1 MRGGLGLEGTGTL
14 ALSDDPSSFYRCP
27 RLSFN
32 KANAK
37 GRAENIRAAEAK
49 FGMLEFVLPDLTFL
63 KAPSKAQIN
72 PCPLPAVQSRV
83 LVDTFHVLGAG
94 LAVPVGER
102 AGQVWSLHSGR

>member
-1 MRGGLGLEGTGTL
+1 
-14 ALSDDPSSFYRCP
+14 
-27 RLSFN
+27 
-32 KANAK
+32 
-37 GRAENIRAAEAK
+37 
-49 FGMLEFVLPDLTFL
+49 MLEFVLPDLTFL

-102 AGQVWSLHSGR
+102 AGQVWSLH

>member
-1 MRGGLGLEGTGTL
+1 MREGLGLEGAGTL
-14 ALSDDPSSFYRCP
+14 ALSDDPSSFYRFP

-37 GRAENIRAAEAK
+37 ERAENIRAAETK

-72 PCPLPAVQSRV
+72 PYPYPLV
-83 LVDTFHVLGAG
+83 
-94 LAVPVGER
+94 
-102 AGQVWSLHSGR
+102 